1 MTATGVDGQGRPSPG
16 GRLPIRLTIPAQSR
30 LLRLARMT
38 AATVAADVGFSLQ
51 DIEDV
56 RVAVDELAAL
66 LIEGSQAGAILEL
79 CFGHEG
85 GALAVEGE
93 VRGGGAIADLH
104 PVARELLGLVADEYS
119 VTVADHGGPSF
130 RVVKRGAGSEA

>member
-1 MTATGVDGQGRPSPG
+1 MTAGGGEDRPSASASMG
-16 GRLPIRLTIPAQSR
+16 MPIHLSIPAESR

-38 AATVAADVGFSLQ
+38 AATVAADVGFALQ

-66 LIEGSQAGAILEL
+66 LIEGSRTGATLDL
-79 CFGHEG
+79 CFGHAD

-93 VRGGGAIADLH
+93 VRDGGAVPELH
-104 PVARELLGLVADEYS
+104 PVARELLGLVADDYS
-119 VTVADHGGPSF
+119 ISMGEHGGPRF
-130 RVVKRGAGSEA
+130 RVVKRGRSPQA